1 VRGHFS
7 VGLVVVCLGLAGCI
21 TSNKKGATDN
31 GPPKPFD
38 GKPASQQDPIP
49 GQLTSGN
56 SDRLNADQ
64 MDGVLVGRV
73 MTRYDNRGLAH
84 AYIQV
89 LDLDNPNPRPDSAP
103 PRETDTEGYFY
114 IKPLRRGH
122 HYQLIARAQDDGHY
136 YVGRAFATAPD
147 IKLVI
152 TMTEDTNPADGPAVP
167 SGVDSAQPA
176 NPAPP
181 ARQPAATMN
190 QPIPLPGDTA
200 APSTSMGN
208 PSPLNQQPG
217 VSPERVADG
226 TGGSGGFLPVTPKP
240 PPVVD
245 VPNPIVPPP
254 PAVRPD
260 RPRLNPTGLQ
270 TSNNFDIY
278 SNESA
283 TRPWALLYG
292 REVKGLA
299 LYSLAGDG
307 TMWNMQQNRQGKVL
321 LLDFW
326 ATDCPPC
333 IRAIHELVSLQ
344 DQFRAYGLEVI
355 GITYD
360 NHPNQLDQVK
370 AIKALRSRLRI
381 NYPTLL
387 GNGKDCQVMR
397 EFQITR
403 FPTLILL
410 GEDNTV
416 VWRSD
421 KEGLTEEKLRSLKRE
436 IAKQLRVQM
445 PHIP

>member
-1 VRGHFS
+1 MRGHIS

-21 TSNKKGATDN
+21 TSNKKGATEN

-38 GKPASQQDPIP
+38 GKPTSQQDPIS
-49 GQLTSGN
+49 GQLTSGG
-56 SDRLNADQ
+56 SDRLNPDQ

-89 LDLDNPNPRPDSAP
+89 SDLDNPNPRPDSAP

-122 HYQLIARAQDDGHY
+122 HYQLIARAQDDGRY
-136 YVGRAFATAPD
+136 YVGRAFAIAPD

-152 TMTEDTNPADGPAVP
+152 TMTEDTNPVEGPAVP

-176 NPAPP
+176 SPVPP

-190 QPIPLPGDTA
+190 PPIPLGGTGGA
-200 APSTSMGN
+200 STSIGN
-208 PSPLNQQPG
+208 PSPLDSQPG
-217 VSPERVADG
+217 VAPERMAEG
-226 TGGSGGFLPVTPKP
+226 AGNSGGFLQAP
-240 PPVVD
+240 PPSQ
-245 VPNPIVPPP
+245 PASIPGILPPP
-254 PAVRPD
+254 PSVRPEK
-260 RPRLNPTGLQ
+260 PLLNPTGLQ
-270 TSNNFDIY
+270 TSNNLDVY

-299 LYSLAGDG
+299 LYNLDG
-307 TMWNMQQNRQGKVL
+307 SMWNMRQHRQGRVL

-326 ATDCPPC
+326 CTNCAPC
-333 IRAIHELVSLQ
+333 IQAIPRLVSIQ
-344 DQFRAYGLEVI
+344 DQFRAHGLEVI

-360 NHPNQLDQVK
+360 NQPNQLDQVK
-370 AIKALRSRLRI
+370 RVKAMRSRLLI

-387 GNGKDCQVMR
+387 GSGKDCQVMK
-397 EFQITR
+397 EFQITC
-403 FPTLILL
+403 FPTVILL

-416 VWRSD
+416 VWRSKE
-421 KEGLTEEKLRSLKRE
+421 KEGLSEESLRSLKRE
-436 IAKQLRVQM
+436 IAKQLRVEM
-445 PHIP
+445 PRIP